1 MAHIDFPDTD
11 DELAYPSY
19 CSRFPCVVPC
29 HDAHMS
35 VFSDTD
41 DELAYP
47 SCAGP
52 QAAPVQMP
60 DYPLVTPGTSQ
71 DTAPPPPAFVMPAV
85 LSPMPSLQTI
95 RTDLSRLDNYLLHRH
110 RHEAATARLRHF
122 PHDGISLS
130 SFDGVSGSMF
140 SSTSSDDEE
149 SDSDSDCSTVP
160 GSLVDELI
168 EKCEDS
174 AFDDASEEVCTICLD
189 ANIPDRQACQF
200 PGCTHT
206 FHRECL
212 AKWLRRRA
220 RCPNCR
226 THISGKA
233 ESLRDQLPAQRP
245 SRGPGVE

>member
-1 MAHIDFPDTD
+1 MMAHVDFPDTD

-19 CSRFPCVVPC
+19 SSRSPCAVPYREP
-29 HDAHMS
+29 HMS

-47 SCAGP
+47 SCAGA
-52 QAAPVQMP
+52 QAAPMQMP
-60 DYPLVTPGTSQ
+60 GYPALASGTGQ
-71 DTAPPPPAFVMPAV
+71 DTAPCPAFVMPPV
-85 LSPMPSLQTI
+85 LSQMPSVQSL
-95 RTDLSRLDNYLLHRH
+95 RTDLSQLDNYFLSRY
-110 RHEAATARLRHF
+110 RHEATTVRVRQF

-130 SFDGVSGSMF
+130 SLDGVSGSMF

-149 SDSDSDCSTVP
+149 SDTDSDCSTVP

-168 EKCEDS
+168 EKCEDA
-174 AFDDASEEVCTICLD
+174 AFDDTAEEVCTICLD
-189 ANIPDRQACQF
+189 ANILDRQACQF

-212 AKWLRRRA
+212 AKWLRRRP

-233 ESLRDQLPAQRP
+233 T
-245 SRGPGVE
+245 